1 MLAIE
6 RRREILARLS
16 SDGKVIVA
24 ELARDFG
31 VTEETVRRDLEKLDA
46 EGLAS
51 KIYGGAVSRKNAA
64 LDLPYNVRGAVNVE
78 EKERISD
85 IAADFIK
92 DGDRLM
98 LDSSSTD
105 IYIVRKLKSKKNLT
119 IITNSVKILLELAD
133 KPDFTVLCT
142 GGSLKEG
149 SLSLIGSSAEKMIA
163 SYHVDI
169 AIVSC
174 KGVDM
179 ALGVTDSNE
188 LDGQIKQAMFAS
200 ADKKILALD
209 CGKFDNKS
217 FVKLCDT
224 RDLDMIITDR
234 SPGAQWETYCAEI
247 GVELIYGN
255 Q

>member
-64 LDLPYNVRGAVNVE
+64 LDLPYNVRVAVNVE

-105 IYIVRKLKSKKNLT
+105 IYIVRKLKSKK
-119 IITNSVKILLELAD
+119 
-133 KPDFTVLCT
+133 
-142 GGSLKEG
+142 
-149 SLSLIGSSAEKMIA
+149 
-163 SYHVDI
+163 
-169 AIVSC
+169 
-174 KGVDM
+174 
-179 ALGVTDSNE
+179 
-188 LDGQIKQAMFAS
+188 
-200 ADKKILALD
+200 
-209 CGKFDNKS
+209 
-217 FVKLCDT
+217 
-224 RDLDMIITDR
+224 
-234 SPGAQWETYCAEI
+234 
-247 GVELIYGN
+247 
-255 Q
+255 